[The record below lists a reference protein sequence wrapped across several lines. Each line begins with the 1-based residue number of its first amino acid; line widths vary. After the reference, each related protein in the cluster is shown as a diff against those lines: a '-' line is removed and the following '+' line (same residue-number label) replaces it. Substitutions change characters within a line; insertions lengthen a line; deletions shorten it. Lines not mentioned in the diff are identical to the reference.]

1 MNTEGPK
8 TPPLPPELMVQEV
21 ATIFIRASSSMVPQK
36 ILPSKATCT
45 QP

>member
-21 ATIFIRASSSMVPQK
+21 ATIFMKTSSSMVPQK
-36 ILPSKATCT
+36 IFPSRAAWT